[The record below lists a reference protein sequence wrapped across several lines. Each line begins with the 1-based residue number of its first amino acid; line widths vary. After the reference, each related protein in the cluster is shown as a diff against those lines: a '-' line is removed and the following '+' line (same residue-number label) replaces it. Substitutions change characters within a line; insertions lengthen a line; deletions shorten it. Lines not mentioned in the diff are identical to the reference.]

1 MRQQPH
7 FSYFIDDII
16 SLQNKYYKDK
26 DKHIFIKEAVLMNK
40 LALVAI
46 SLFVVVEILVG
57 DCVVQGIP
65 LWVVGLIGFSLIWM
79 GIICVKEKVQI
90 KDWY

>member
-1 MRQQPH
+1 
-7 FSYFIDDII
+7 
-16 SLQNKYYKDK
+16 
-26 DKHIFIKEAVLMNK
+26 MNK

-57 DCVVQGIP
+57 DCVIQGIP

-79 GIICVKEKVQI
+79 GIIFYLCLNISNDEAINKNSIPVCTQKIV
-90 KDWY
+90 

>member
-1 MRQQPH
+1 
-7 FSYFIDDII
+7 
-16 SLQNKYYKDK
+16 
-26 DKHIFIKEAVLMNK
+26 MNK

-79 GIICVKEKVQI
+79 GIICVKEKSKSKTGI
-90 KDWY
+90 KKGIMISFFYLCLNISNDEAINKNSIPVCTQKIV

>member
-1 MRQQPH
+1 
-7 FSYFIDDII
+7 
-16 SLQNKYYKDK
+16 
-26 DKHIFIKEAVLMNK
+26 MNK
-40 LALVAI
+40 LAVVAI

>member
-1 MRQQPH
+1 
-7 FSYFIDDII
+7 
-16 SLQNKYYKDK
+16 
-26 DKHIFIKEAVLMNK
+26 MNK

-79 GIICVKEKVQI
+79 GIICVKEIMISFFYLCLNISNDEAINKNSIPVCTQKI
-90 KDWY
+90 V

>member
-1 MRQQPH
+1 
-7 FSYFIDDII
+7 
-16 SLQNKYYKDK
+16 
-26 DKHIFIKEAVLMNK
+26 MNK

-65 LWVVGLIGFSLIWM
+65 L
-79 GIICVKEKVQI
+79 
-90 KDWY
+90 

>member
-1 MRQQPH
+1 MILLV
-7 FSYFIDDII
+7 YK
-16 SLQNKYYKDK
+16 NKYYKDK
-26 DKHIFIKEAVLMNK
+26 DKHIFSKEAVLMNK

>member
-1 MRQQPH
+1 MLT
-7 FSYFIDDII
+7 IDDII

>member
-1 MRQQPH
+1 
-7 FSYFIDDII
+7 
-16 SLQNKYYKDK
+16 
-26 DKHIFIKEAVLMNK
+26 MNK

-90 KDWY
+90 KDWKL

>member
-1 MRQQPH
+1 
-7 FSYFIDDII
+7 
-16 SLQNKYYKDK
+16 
-26 DKHIFIKEAVLMNK
+26 MNK

-79 GIICVKEKVQI
+79 GIICVKFPFFYLCLNISNDEAINKNSIPVCTQKI
-90 KDWY
+90 V

>member
-1 MRQQPH
+1 
-7 FSYFIDDII
+7 
-16 SLQNKYYKDK
+16 
-26 DKHIFIKEAVLMNK
+26 MNK

-90 KDWY
+90 KDRY

>member
-1 MRQQPH
+1 
-7 FSYFIDDII
+7 
-16 SLQNKYYKDK
+16 
-26 DKHIFIKEAVLMNK
+26 MNK
-40 LALVAI
+40 LALVVV
-46 SLFVVVEILVG
+46 SLFAIVEIILG

-90 KDWY
+90 SDEY

>member
-1 MRQQPH
+1 
-7 FSYFIDDII
+7 
-16 SLQNKYYKDK
+16 
-26 DKHIFIKEAVLMNK
+26 MNK

-79 GIICVKEKVQI
+79 GIILSLI
-90 KDWY
+90 HI

>member
-1 MRQQPH
+1 
-7 FSYFIDDII
+7 
-16 SLQNKYYKDK
+16 
-26 DKHIFIKEAVLMNK
+26 MNK

-57 DCVVQGIP
+57 DCVVQVIP
-65 LWVVGLIGFSLIWM
+65 LWGFCLIVFSLICM

>member
-1 MRQQPH
+1 
-7 FSYFIDDII
+7 
-16 SLQNKYYKDK
+16 
-26 DKHIFIKEAVLMNK
+26 MNK

-46 SLFVVVEILVG
+46 SLFVVVEILV
-57 DCVVQGIP
+57 VVQGIP